1 MLTWRRI
8 PVQEPYDAPG
18 IFTFLA
24 DRVIDGVE
32 HADLDQLRYARTVHL
47 PHGPGAI
54 EVTYTQ
60 GALETT
66 LELANAADTPAA
78 IGRVQRLFD
87 AHRDPGD
94 VDTHLESDPLLA
106 PSVRA
111 TPGIRVPGAVNY
123 EEMLVRALVGQ
134 QISVAAARKHL
145 SRLAE
150 TAGAPYESKIAG
162 LNRCF
167 PTPEQI
173 ISAVGDPESLEPTRP
188 LRLPRQS
195 VKAVVASMRA
205 LLDGELNVHTD
216 ADPEELFTQLVA
228 RPRIGIWTAN
238 YVLMRLLGHPD
249 VWPEGDVALV
259 AGARKFGIVE
269 GKQHKI
275 LARKAMDWAP
285 WRSYAAMHIWRN
297 AS

>member
-1 MLTWRRI
+1 
-8 PVQEPYDAPG
+8 
-18 IFTFLA
+18 
-24 DRVIDGVE
+24 
-32 HADLDQLRYARTVHL
+32 
-47 PHGPGAI
+47 
-54 EVTYTQ
+54 
-60 GALETT
+60 
-66 LELANAADTPAA
+66 
-78 IGRVQRLFD
+78 
-87 AHRDPGD
+87 
-94 VDTHLESDPLLA
+94 
-106 PSVRA
+106 
-111 TPGIRVPGAVNY
+111 
-123 EEMLVRALVGQ
+123 
-134 QISVAAARKHL
+134 
-145 SRLAE
+145 
-150 TAGAPYESKIAG
+150 
-162 LNRCF
+162 
-167 PTPEQI
+167 
-173 ISAVGDPESLEPTRP
+173 
-188 LRLPRQS
+188 
-195 VKAVVASMRA
+195 MRA